1 MIKDGIAE
9 LHQYHYQHRVQVM
22 NLLDDGK
29 SYMKSIVD
37 MIEKNIRQLEV
48 SRVQSLGSPRGDE
61 KPEEYECRDVH
72 MATVVESDLLPK
84 VGSLQLMLHIF
95 RFLLRVCVGY
105 ILVIFLW
112 PCFLFPV
119 DLKKKTL
126 LMDEN
131 EGFLYNHC
139 TSSSVLSVHSQ

>member
-1 MIKDGIAE
+1 MAHKQICSTKMIKDGIAE

-72 MATVVESDLLPK
+72 MATVVESDLLSK
-84 VGSLQLMLHIF
+84 VGSRRLMLHIF
-95 RFLLRVCVGY
+95 RFLLCGVYFGY
-105 ILVIFLW
+105 IFMA
-112 PCFLFPV
+112 LFSV
-119 DLKKKTL
+119 ACGFKKKKKNSI
-126 LMDEN
+126 DGWEW
-131 EGFLYNHC
+131 GFPI
-139 TSSSVLSVHSQ
+139 

>member
-1 MIKDGIAE
+1 MAHKQICSTKMIKDGIAE

-72 MATVVESDLLPK
+72 MATVVESDLLSK
-84 VGSLQLMLHIF
+84 VGSLRLMPHIF
-95 RFLLRVCVGY
+95 RFLLCGLY
-105 ILVIFLW
+105 FYGLVFCCLW
-112 PCFLFPV
+112 
-119 DLKKKTL
+119 
-126 LMDEN
+126 
-131 EGFLYNHC
+131 
-139 TSSSVLSVHSQ
+139 SAVLSVHSQWCTCTCRCLWSR

>member
-72 MATVVESDLLPK
+72 MATVVESDLLSK
-84 VGSLQLMLHIF
+84 VGSRRLMLHIF
-95 RFLLRVCVGY
+95 RFLLCGVYFGY
-105 ILVIFLW
+105 IFMA
-112 PCFLFPV
+112 LFSV
-119 DLKKKTL
+119 ACGFKKKKKTL